1 MKAARALLAALAIIA
16 SPGRAEDRP
25 GDFDFYV
32 LALSWSPTWCATDGR
47 GSASPQCG
55 AGAGRGFVLHGLW
68 PQHETGWP
76 ESCYQGHAP
85 WVADE
90 IAAAMADI
98 MPDRELVFGEWRK
111 HGTCS
116 GLSPADYFATSR
128 DAHDRIVV
136 PPAFA
141 PPGGRTISA
150 SEAEQSF
157 IAVNP
162 GLMAGGIAIACADGL
177 LTEVRICLTRTLG
190 FRSCAEVD
198 RRGCRQKQLELP
210 AAE

>member
-32 LALSWSPTWCATDGR
+32 LALSWSPTWCATEGR
-47 GSASPQCG
+47 SSPSPQCD

-68 PQHETGWP
+68 PQHETGRP
-76 ESCYQGHAP
+76 ESCYEGRAP

-90 IAAAMADI
+90 IAAEMADI
-98 MPDRELVFGEWRK
+98 MPDRELVFSEWRK

-116 GLSPADYFATSR
+116 GLSPAGYFATSR
-128 DAHDRIVV
+128 EAHERIVV
-136 PPAFA
+136 PPAFTT
-141 PPGGRTISA
+141 PGGHTTAA

-162 GLMAGGIAIACADGL
+162 GLEADGIAISCADGL
-177 LTEVRICLTRTLG
+177 FKEVRICLTRTLG

-198 RRGCRQKQLELP
+198 RRGCRQKRLAVP
-210 AAE
+210 AAD